1 MFRPTSGLSSE
12 TGRLH
17 TPAQRLASPCLAY
30 FQPLEPTGP
39 LLNGWIYA
47 YSRATVRGETTLLV
61 LVLSDLWAEV
71 PRKRKRRQPS
81 ILRYTLWHRS
91 QSLAS
96 MAPLS
101 LFIGG
106 FISSMLSVIFI
117 DRHQPPLAACICMNL
132 ISFLL
137 LILHEYCHSIF
148 KSARTTPLYARV
160 SERLTHNF
168 HLFQPRL
175 GLWDFPDMVIPS

>member
-1 MFRPTSGLSSE
+1 M
-12 TGRLH
+12 
-17 TPAQRLASPCLAY
+17 
-30 FQPLEPTGP
+30 
-39 LLNGWIYA
+39 
-47 YSRATVRGETTLLV
+47 LV

-160 SERLTHNF
+160 SERLTQLPPLSTEIGVVGFSRYGHSKLSQLI
-168 HLFQPRL
+168 HRQREL
-175 GLWDFPDMVIPS
+175 GSLSLR